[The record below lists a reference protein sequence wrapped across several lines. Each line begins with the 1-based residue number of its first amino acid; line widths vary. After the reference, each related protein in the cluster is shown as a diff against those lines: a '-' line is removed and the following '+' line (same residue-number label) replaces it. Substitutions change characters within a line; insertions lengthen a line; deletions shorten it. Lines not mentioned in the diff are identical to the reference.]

1 MHEIEVAVRDYQAQL
16 AERIVSAQSTGSL
29 PTSPD
34 AVIAKYLDRYAE
46 RLFGHPIRCDEQG
59 RIVAIV
65 ERTNNVPEHFF
76 GHEKQHLRRRLGRA
90 NLGRDLEDQPAQAAG
105 RIP

>member
-76 GHEKQHLRRRLGRA
+76 GHEKRLCYVWCG
-90 NLGRDLEDQPAQAAG
+90 
-105 RIP
+105 